1 MLTDSEF
8 SLLIEIR
15 KEIHANPELSGQEK
29 NTQQLILDFLEQHSS
44 ASSIKLAETGVL
56 ACFDSKNEGKTILIR
71 GDIDALPI
79 EEVNPF
85 PHKSKNKKVSHKC
98 GHDGHTTILLGLAM
112 MLTKSPIKNG
122 KVFLLFQPAEET
134 GAGAAAVLHDPK
146 FPLKQIDFAY
156 ALHNLPG
163 FAKNEIILK
172 ENEFS
177 AHVKSMVIKLNGKT
191 AHAAEPEKGYNPALA
206 IAQIL
211 AFSEQMTLNQPEL
224 ADFFLLTPV
233 YSILGSPSYGI
244 SAGEGEIHFTLRS
257 WSTNLMKV
265 KTAELE
271 DLIRKV
277 AKKYH
282 LGVSISFTEEFFSNH
297 NNGDSVK
304 LIRDSA
310 NDLHLKVVDVESPFK
325 WGEDFGL
332 FTQKY
337 KGAMFGLGA
346 GISTP
351 ALHNPDYDFPDEI
364 TPSGVAMFY
373 SIIQKTI

>member
-8 SLLIEIR
+8 SLLIGIR

-29 NTQQLILDFLEQHSS
+29 NTQQLILDFLEHHSS

-79 EEVNPF
+79 EEVNIF
-85 PHKSKNKKVSHKC
+85 PHKSKNAKVSHKC

-112 MLTKSPIKNG
+112 MLTKSPLKNG
-122 KVFLLFQPAEET
+122 KAFLLFQPAEET
-134 GAGAAAVLHDPK
+134 GAGAAAVLNDPK
-146 FPLKQIDFAY
+146 FPLTQIDFAY

-163 FAKNEIILK
+163 FAKNKIILK

-177 AHVKSMVIKLNGKT
+177 AHVKSIVIKLKGKT
-191 AHAAEPEKGYNPALA
+191 AHAAEPEKGNNPALA

-244 SAGEGEIHFTLRS
+244 SAGEAEIHFTMRS

-282 LGVSISFTEEFFSNH
+282 LSVSISFTEEFFSNY
-297 NNGDSVK
+297 NNEDSVK

-310 NDLHLKVVDVESPFK
+310 NDLHLKIVDVKSPFK

-332 FTQKY
+332 FTQKFR
-337 KGAMFGLGA
+337 GAMFGLGA

-373 SIIQKTI
+373 TIIQKTI

>member
-177 AHVKSMVIKLNGKT
+177 AYVKSMVIKLNGKT